1 MELHLGNK
9 ELRLNQESMIVTETD
24 MKGNI
29 IFASKDFCQFAGYTN
44 EELIGNPHNIVR
56 HNFMPKSAF
65 ENLWHTVKKGAIWSG
80 IVVNTTKTGGYYW
93 VKATVY
99 PSKSSNGEIKYISVR
114 VMPTQAEIQN
124 AIKLYQTLK

>member
-9 ELRLNQESMIVTETD
+9 ELQLNQKSMIVTETD
-24 MKGNI
+24 IKGNI

-44 EELIGNPHNIVR
+44 EELVGKPHSIVR
-56 HNFMPKSAF
+56 HKFMPKVAF
-65 ENLWHTVKKGAIWSG
+65 QELWDTVKKGAIWSG

-114 VMPTQAEIQN
+114 VMPSQAEVQN
-124 AIKLYQTLK
+124 AIKLYPTLQ